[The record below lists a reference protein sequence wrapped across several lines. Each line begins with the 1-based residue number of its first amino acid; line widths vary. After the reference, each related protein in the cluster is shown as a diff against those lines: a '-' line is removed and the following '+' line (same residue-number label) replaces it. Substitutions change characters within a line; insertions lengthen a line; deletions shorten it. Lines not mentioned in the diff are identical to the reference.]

1 MLDPFPVDV
10 PIYANIRGGPRAAA
24 TAKMER
30 FVIIVNDFQPLT
42 IITKRF
48 ILHVAARLDTPLNI
62 LQYCRYEPPFTCSQ

>member
-1 MLDPFPVDV
+1 MLDPFLVDV
-10 PIYANIRGGPRAAA
+10 PIYASIRGGSKAAA

-30 FVIIVNDFQPLT
+30 FVIIVNGFQSLT

-48 ILHVAARLDTPLNI
+48 ILHVAALLDLPLNI